1 MQLPPEEEEDER
13 PLAEIAAAGRQVAR
27 QCTVLIHDVSS
38 GHPLPD
44 PQYPVGIFEVPGP
57 GDEGPVLCAIVSVL
71 DVEGRL
77 LVAVPHKAWNRTTKN
92 RVLPP
97 TALSKA
103 TLVEVPFEDRS
114 SEVSD
119 PGRRKIWLGLLASDF
134 ERYVN
139 FETPVESSTLDFP
152 FASESPFVLPVAD
165 SLADHAFQFTP
176 FESAASGGAGG
187 ETVEQRLGVLEKG
200 LAEIAENLKRIAP
213 SSTTSTRP
221 SALRATPKP
230 ASKSAKDQTGK
241 GPQDFQST
249 PLASRVE
256 SFDLEVVRS
265 AREAGVPDSQIARML
280 DIAAKGKPQ
289 LGDVP
294 PPRRKVSILSDSEEE
309 EDEDAEEEEQ
319 ASAADGSS
327 KVLVSAVSKLTKI
340 AAQLAS
346 RRKKDRSLEGVLDGV
361 GSGASDSSGLAGS
374 RRHAAALRALRAALV
389 KQPEELYK
397 VLEAN
402 LERDFNV
409 VNQVPG
415 SASVQVTARA
425 WLEMRSHVQN
435 FQTPAR
441 LLWGIAGA
449 LDCMRQHK
457 HAEARARLGLMLA
470 AGDQLSID
478 RGNWLIAAE
487 MMLEDGP
494 PLATFGQHQL
504 PQEHEAPYTSL
515 VDGRW
520 VDLFVAKLKDY
531 EELAEKKRKLT
542 FKKLPV
548 PPIADPAAKANLK
561 GKGKGKGKGGG
572 GNPGSDDPPA
582 SQ

>member
-1 MQLPPEEEEDER
+1 M
-13 PLAEIAAAGRQVAR
+13 
-27 QCTVLIHDVSS
+27 
-38 GHPLPD
+38 
-44 PQYPVGIFEVPGP
+44 
-57 GDEGPVLCAIVSVL
+57 
-71 DVEGRL
+71 
-77 LVAVPHKAWNRTTKN
+77 
-92 RVLPP
+92 
-97 TALSKA
+97 
-103 TLVEVPFEDRS
+103 
-114 SEVSD
+114 
-119 PGRRKIWLGLLASDF
+119 
-134 ERYVN
+134 
-139 FETPVESSTLDFP
+139 
-152 FASESPFVLPVAD
+152 
-165 SLADHAFQFTP
+165 
-176 FESAASGGAGG
+176 
-187 ETVEQRLGVLEKG
+187 
-200 LAEIAENLKRIAP
+200 
-213 SSTTSTRP
+213 
-221 SALRATPKP
+221 RATPKP

-294 PPRRKVSILSDSEEE
+294 PPRRKVSILSDSEEG

-319 ASAADGSS
+319 AAAADGSN

-361 GSGASDSSGLAGS
+361 GSGATDSSGLAGS
-374 RRHAAALRALRAALV
+374 RRRAAALRALRAALV

-415 SASVQVTARA
+415 SASVQVTSRA

-572 GNPGSDDPPA
+572 GNPGSDDSPA
-582 SQ
+582 SRSGCGQPCSGCAVASALTSPMPPKVVFESVMPVAATPSLRSSTSARVPRDTANCGWGVSSPLQMGSKIKRDGCKERLPPGSNASTVRATTLWNSMLRWMLRSKAGKLSSFLNSFLAGASKGNKPCTLRSVWPLPIPFWIDASTEGDDAEVAVKRAINVMVLVLNWLHLKSQLTSLRTLMLLPR